1 MHYELVDTKIITT
14 EVFLNLFFFFL
25 PVTKEENGRSS
36 KTLHQTAD
44 KYSLEIAGEQSA
56 PLSNWRA
63 SYSLERDWWSTK
75 QS

>member
-14 EVFLNLFFFFL
+14 EVFLNLFFFL

-44 KYSLEIAGEQSA
+44 RYSLEIAGEQSA
-56 PLSNWRA
+56 PLSN
-63 SYSLERDWWSTK
+63 
-75 QS
+75 

>member
-14 EVFLNLFFFFL
+14 EGFLIFFFFFL
-25 PVTKEENGRSS
+25 TKEENGRSS

-44 KYSLEIAGEQSA
+44 RHSLEIAGEQSA